1 MLDVNRLVDQTA
13 ALLGRLI
20 GEHIDLRIS
29 KASNAGSIH
38 ADPGQIQQMLLN
50 LAINARDA
58 MPEGGSL
65 FIQTREVELGPDYI
79 GQHFGV
85 KAGKYVLLEVADT
98 GTGMDEATRR
108 RVFEPF
114 FTTKSAGKGT
124 GLGLSTVYGI
134 VRQFGGSIDLYSETG
149 QGTTFRV
156 YLPRVEEAAGE
167 EPREQVEAR
176 GGHETLLLVEDE
188 EGVRRMVLAAL
199 ERCGYQVLVA
209 GSGTEALEVAR
220 QHEGPIDV
228 LITDMVMPR
237 MNGRELA
244 EKLLSVRPSTAV
256 LYMSGYPG
264 ETLQSTG
271 ALTGEAE
278 FLQKPFAP
286 IVLTGKV
293 REILDRVKS
302 TADTAH
308 YS

>member
-1 MLDVNRLVDQTA
+1 VDQTA
-13 ALLGRLI
+13 ALLRRLI
-20 GEHIDLRIS
+20 GEHIDLRIR
-29 KASNAGSIH
+29 KANNAGCIH
-38 ADPGQIQQMLLN
+38 ADPGQIQQMILN

-58 MPEGGSL
+58 MPDGGAL
-65 FIQTREVELGPDYI
+65 FIQTRGVELGSEYI

-85 KAGKYVLLEVADT
+85 KPGKYVLLEVADT
-98 GTGMDEATRR
+98 GTGMDESTRR
-108 RVFEPF
+108 RIFEPF
-114 FTTKSAGKGT
+114 FTTKGAGKGT

-134 VRQFGGSIDLYSETG
+134 VKQFGGSIDLYTEAG
-149 QGTTFRV
+149 QGATFRV

-167 EPREQVEAR
+167 EPQEQPEAR

-188 EGVRRMVLAAL
+188 EGVRKMVLAAL
-199 ERCGYQVLVA
+199 ERCGYKVLVA

-220 QHEGPIDV
+220 VYEGPIDI

-244 EKLLSVRPSTAV
+244 VRLRQERPGTAV

-264 ETLQSTG
+264 DTLQSTG
-271 ALTGEAE
+271 ALSGEAE

-293 REILDRVKS
+293 REILDRVKNGKD
-302 TADTAH
+302 AAH
-308 YS
+308 HS